1 MALVENKKAYFN
13 YEILEKFEAGIEL
26 FGFEVKSLRE
36 GRGSLLG
43 SYVTIRPTTR
53 GGEVFLIGLHISP
66 YQPKNTPEWYNPNR
80 ERRLLLNKKEI
91 HTLAGFEKKKGLTI
105 IPTSV
110 YNKAGKIKVEI
121 AIARGKKK
129 YDKRET
135 IKKRDTEREM
145 RRTLK
150 N

>member
-1 MALVENKKAYFN
+1 MKFLENKKAYFN

-26 FGFEVKSLRE
+26 LGFEVKALRAGHASLE
-36 GRGSLLG
+36 G
-43 SYVTIRPTTR
+43 SYVSIRPTTR
-53 GGEVFLIGLHISP
+53 GGEVFLIGLHVSP
-66 YQPKNTPEWYNPNR
+66 YQPKNTPDSYDPNR

-91 HTLAGFEKKKGLTI
+91 HTLAGFEKKRGLTI
-105 IPTSV
+105 VPISV

-121 AIARGKKK
+121 AVARGKKK

-150 N
+150 